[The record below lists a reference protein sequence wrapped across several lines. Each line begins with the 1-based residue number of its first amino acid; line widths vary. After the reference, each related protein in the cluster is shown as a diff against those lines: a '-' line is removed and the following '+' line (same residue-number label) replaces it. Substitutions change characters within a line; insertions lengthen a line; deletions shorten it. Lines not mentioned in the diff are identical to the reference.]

1 MNKSKL
7 VSNTQIYLDC
17 RKLLDEILD
26 ITPNFPRAYKFSVGS
41 KMHDIG
47 VNLISEI
54 SAAYINRDRQTRIQH
69 LVNFQSQF
77 EVLKTLL
84 RIAGERKWILGRSRH
99 ANIIELTDA
108 YYRTD
113 GRDRQTVYCVEE
125 LTIKNYQQ
133 WIASKCQIWKV
144 TTNRACKLSVKMGC
158 ALSFIVKTK

>member
-77 EVLKTLL
+77 EVVVIKKKHRRRTITLQ
-84 RIAGERKWILGRSRH
+84 RIR
-99 ANIIELTDA
+99 
-108 YYRTD
+108 D
-113 GRDRQTVYCVEE
+113 GTY
-125 LTIKNYQQ
+125 
-133 WIASKCQIWKV
+133 
-144 TTNRACKLSVKMGC
+144 
-158 ALSFIVKTK
+158 

>member
-54 SAAYINRDRQTRIQH
+54 SAAYINRDKQTRIQH

-84 RIAGERKWILGRSRH
+84 RIIAGERKWILGRSKH

-108 YYRTD
+108 IGKQSTAW
-113 GRDRQTVYCVEE
+113 
-125 LTIKNYQQ
+125 KN
-133 WIASKCQIWKV
+133 SLLKV
-144 TTNRACKLSVKMGC
+144 ISMD
-158 ALSFIVKTK
+158 SE